1 MVIFACIKL
10 KLIIKYINM
19 KKILLSAF
27 VLVSFLTFAQ
37 TNVSTTPEN
46 KNVVLE
52 EFTGISCGY
61 CPDGHVVAQ
70 GIKDNNPGDVMLINI
85 HATSF
90 ANPQGP
96 GTDFRTTE
104 GTAINAYWQNGSAPM
119 GTINR
124 NASPMGRGSWA
135 GAVSAELSQP
145 SPVNVWSE
153 AIIDMGTNTLT
164 VNVEVYYTGSQ
175 TVTSNKINVAV
186 LQNNIEGPQSGAT
199 TYNPA
204 AVLANGNYNHTHML
218 RHLITGTW
226 GDDITNVSQGHYETR
241 TYTWN
246 IPSDINGVDVD
257 PTNLEIITFIAEGQ
271 QNILTGDYAN
281 TSIVFPN
288 AYDANLTNTTATDI
302 MCASSGTDL
311 EVTFKN
317 YGNIALTS
325 LDINYSI
332 NGGTTTTYPW
342 TGNLTSGG
350 TETVTIS
357 QISVTPINTNNV
369 DVSISNPNGNTDQ
382 NVANND
388 MSTTFSGMYEAPNG
402 QISID
407 VTTDNYPSETTWE
420 LKENG
425 VIIATGGPYS
435 STGPQSTSYATI
447 TSGNCYTFVMKDSYG
462 DGILAPGNYKVKDVN
477 NGTIIWGGTNS
488 PAGNFTTEETSYFE
502 TESTSVSVE
511 EFNSEI
517 SIYPNP
523 AKDNIYVNGEFDKI
537 KLYNVFGKLV
547 FEGTDNVI
555 NTKNLSNGIYIVN
568 LNTKDNMVTK
578 KVTISK

>member
-1 MVIFACIKL
+1 
-10 KLIIKYINM
+10 M

>member
-1 MVIFACIKL
+1 
-10 KLIIKYINM
+10 M

-27 VLVSFLTFAQ
+27 VLGSFVTFAQ

-52 EFTGISCGY
+52 EFTGISCPY
-61 CPDGHVVAQ
+61 CPDGHAIAQ

-85 HATSF
+85 HTGGYAT
-90 ANPQGP
+90 PQGP
-96 GTDFRTTE
+96 GTDFNTNFGAALAT
-104 GTAINAYWQNGSAPM
+104 
-119 GTINR
+119 
-124 NASPMGRGSWA
+124 NASVSGYPTGSVNRDGPAMSRSSWA
-135 GAVSAELSQP
+135 SATATQLSQP

-164 VNVEVYYTGSQ
+164 VNVEIYYTGSQ

-186 LQNNIEGPQSGAT
+186 LQNNIEGPQSGGAS
-199 TYNPA
+199 YNPS

-218 RHLITGTW
+218 RHLITGQW
-226 GDDITNVSQGHYETR
+226 GEDITNVSQGHYETR
-241 TYTWN
+241 SYTWN

-257 PTNLEIITFIAEGQ
+257 PTNLEIVTFIAEGQ
-271 QNILTGDYAN
+271 QNILTGNYAN

-302 MCASSGTDL
+302 MCAVSGTDL

-342 TGNLTSGG
+342 TGNLSSGG
-350 TETVTIS
+350 TETVTIP

-369 DVSISNPNGNTDQ
+369 DVSISNPNGNSDQ
-382 NVANND
+382 NMANNN
-388 MSTTFSGMYEAPNG
+388 MSTTFNGMYDAPNG

-425 VIIATGGPYS
+425 VIISTGGPYS
-435 STGPQSTSYATI
+435 SSGPQPTTYATI
-447 TSGNCYTFVMKDSYG
+447 TPGNCYTFIMKDSYG
-462 DGILAPGNYKVKDVN
+462 DGILAPGNFKVKDVN
-477 NGTIIWGGTNS
+477 NGTIVWGGTNS
-488 PAGNFTTEETSYFE
+488 PTGNFTSEVTTYFE

-511 EFNSEI
+511 EVNSEI

-523 AKDNIYVNGEFDKI
+523 VNDNIYVNGEFDKI
-537 KLYNVFGKLV
+537 KLYDVFGKLV
-547 FEGTDNVI
+547 FEGNDKVI
-555 NTKNLSNGIYIVN
+555 NTKNLSNGIYIIN
-568 LNTKDNMVTK
+568 LNSNNNIITK

>member
-1 MVIFACIKL
+1 M
-10 KLIIKYINM
+10 
-19 KKILLSAF
+19 
-27 VLVSFLTFAQ
+27 TFAQ

-46 KNVVLE
+46 KNVILE
-52 EFTGISCGY
+52 EFTGISCPY
-61 CPDGHVVAQ
+61 CPDGHAIAQ

-85 HATSF
+85 HTGGYAT
-90 ANPQGP
+90 PQGP
-96 GTDFRTTE
+96 GTDFNTNFGAALAT
-104 GTAINAYWQNGSAPM
+104 
-119 GTINR
+119 
-124 NASPMGRGSWA
+124 NASVSGYPTGSVNRDGPAMSRSSWA
-135 GAVSAELSQP
+135 SATATQLSQP

-164 VNVEVYYTGSQ
+164 VNVEIYYTGSQ

-186 LQNNIEGPQSGAT
+186 LQNNIEGPQSGGAS
-199 TYNPA
+199 YNPS

-218 RHLITGTW
+218 RHLITGQW
-226 GDDITNVSQGHYETR
+226 GEDITNVSQGHYETR
-241 TYTWN
+241 SYTWN

-257 PTNLEIITFIAEGQ
+257 PTNLEIVTFIAEGQ
-271 QNILTGDYAN
+271 QNILTGNYAN

-302 MCASSGTDL
+302 MCAVSGTDL

-332 NGGTTTTYPW
+332 NGGTTITYPW
-342 TGNLTSGG
+342 TGNLSSGG
-350 TETVTIS
+350 TETVTIP

-369 DVSISNPNGNTDQ
+369 DVSISNPNGNSDQ
-382 NVANND
+382 NVANNS
-388 MSTTFSGMYEAPNG
+388 MSTTFNGMYDAPNG

-425 VIIATGGPYS
+425 VIISTGGPYS
-435 STGPQSTSYATI
+435 SSGPQPTTYATI
-447 TSGNCYTFVMKDSYG
+447 TPGNCYTFIMKDSYG
-462 DGILAPGNYKVKDVN
+462 DGILAPGNFKVKDVN
-477 NGTIIWGGTNS
+477 NGTIVWGGTNS
-488 PAGNFTTEETSYFE
+488 PTGNFTSEVTTYFE

-511 EFNSEI
+511 EVNSEI

-523 AKDNIYVNGEFDKI
+523 VKDNIYVNGEFDKI
-537 KLYNVFGKLV
+537 KLFDVFGKLV
-547 FEGTDNVI
+547 FEGNDKVI
-555 NTKNLSNGIYIVN
+555 NTKNLSNGIYIIN
-568 LNTKDNMVTK
+568 LNSNNNIITK
-578 KVTISK
+578 KVTISN

>member
-1 MVIFACIKL
+1 
-10 KLIIKYINM
+10 M

-52 EFTGISCGY
+52 EYTGISCPY
-61 CPDGHVVAQ
+61 CPDGHAVAE
-70 GIKDNNPGDVMLINI
+70 GIKNNNPGDVMLINI
-85 HATSF
+85 HTGSF
-90 ANPQGP
+90 ATPQGP
-96 GTDFRTTE
+96 GTDFNTSF
-104 GTAINAYWQNGSAPM
+104 GTALAANVGATSFPT
-119 GTINR
+119 GTVNR
-124 NASPMGRGSWA
+124 DGPSMGRGSWA
-135 GAVSAELSQP
+135 GAVATKLTES

-153 AIIDMGTNTLT
+153 AIIDMGANTLT
-164 VNVEVYYTGSQ
+164 VNVEIYYTGSQ

-186 LQNNIEGPQSGAT
+186 LQNNIEGPQSGGA
-199 TYNPA
+199 TYNPS

-218 RHLITGTW
+218 RHLITGQW
-226 GDDITNVSQGHYETR
+226 GEDITNVSQGHYETR
-241 TYTWN
+241 SYTWN

-257 PTNLEIITFIAEGQ
+257 PTNLEIVTFIAEGQ

-302 MCASSGTDL
+302 MCAVAGTDL

-357 QISVTPINTNNV
+357 QISVTPINTNNI
-369 DVSISNPNGNTDQ
+369 DVSISNPNGNSDQ
-382 NVANND
+382 NVANNN
-388 MSTTFSGMYEAPNG
+388 MSTTFSGMYDAPNG

-425 VIIATGGPYS
+425 VIISTGGPYS
-435 STGPQSTSYATI
+435 SSGPQPTTYATI
-447 TSGNCYTFVMKDSYG
+447 TPGNCYTFIMKDSYG
-462 DGILAPGNYKVKDVN
+462 DGILAPGNFKVKDVN
-477 NGTIIWGGTNS
+477 NGTIVWGGTNS
-488 PAGNFTTEETSYFE
+488 PTGNFTSEVTTYFE
-502 TESTSVSVE
+502 TESTTVTVE
-511 EFNSEI
+511 EVKSEI

-523 AKDNIYVNGEFDKI
+523 VKDNIYVNGEFDKI
-537 KLYNVFGKLV
+537 KLYDVFGKLV

-555 NTKNLSNGIYIVN
+555 NTKNLSNGLYIVN
-568 LNTKDNMVTK
+568 FNSKDNMVTK

>member
-1 MVIFACIKL
+1 
-10 KLIIKYINM
+10 M
-19 KKILLSAF
+19 KKILLSVFA
-27 VLVSFLTFAQ
+27 LGSFLTFAQ

-52 EFTGISCGY
+52 EFTGISCPY
-61 CPDGHVVAQ
+61 CPDGHAIAQ

-85 HATSF
+85 HTGGYAT
-90 ANPQGP
+90 PQGP
-96 GTDFRTTE
+96 GTDFNTNFGAALAT
-104 GTAINAYWQNGSAPM
+104 
-119 GTINR
+119 
-124 NASPMGRGSWA
+124 NASVSGYPTGSVNRDGPAMSRSSWA
-135 GAVSAELSQP
+135 SATATQLSQP

-164 VNVEVYYTGSQ
+164 VNVEIYYTGSQ
-175 TVTSNKINVAV
+175 TVPSNKINVAV
-186 LQNNIEGPQSGAT
+186 LQNNIEGPQSGGAS
-199 TYNPA
+199 YNPS
-204 AVLANGNYNHTHML
+204 AVLPNGNYNHTHML
-218 RHLITGTW
+218 RHLITGQW
-226 GDDITNVSQGHYETR
+226 GEDITNISQGHYETR
-241 TYTWN
+241 SYTWN

-257 PTNLEIITFIAEGQ
+257 PTNLEIVTFIAEGQ

-302 MCASSGTDL
+302 MCAVSGTDL

-332 NGGTTTTYPW
+332 NGGTSTTYPW
-342 TGNLTSGG
+342 TGNLSSGG
-350 TETVTIS
+350 TETITIP

-369 DVSISNPNGNTDQ
+369 DVSISNPNGNSDQ
-382 NVANND
+382 NVANNS
-388 MSTTFSGMYEAPNG
+388 MSTTFSGMYDAPNG

-425 VIIATGGPYS
+425 VIISTGGPYS
-435 STGPQSTSYATI
+435 SSGPQPTTYATI
-447 TSGNCYTFVMKDSYG
+447 TPGNCYTFIMKDSYG
-462 DGILAPGNYKVKDVN
+462 DGILAPGNFKVKDVN
-477 NGTIIWGGTNS
+477 NGTIVWGGTNS
-488 PAGNFTTEETSYFE
+488 PTGNFTSEVTTYFE
-502 TESTSVSVE
+502 TESTTVTVE
-511 EFNSEI
+511 EVNSEI

-523 AKDNIYVNGEFDKI
+523 VKDNIYVNGEFDKI
-537 KLYNVFGKLV
+537 KLYDMFGKLV

-568 LNTKDNMVTK
+568 LKSKDNMVTK

>member
-1 MVIFACIKL
+1 
-10 KLIIKYINM
+10 M

-447 TSGNCYTFVMKDSYG
+447 TPGNCYTFVMKDSYG

>member
-1 MVIFACIKL
+1 
-10 KLIIKYINM
+10 M

-27 VLVSFLTFAQ
+27 VLGSFVTFAQ

-52 EFTGISCGY
+52 EFTGISCPY
-61 CPDGHVVAQ
+61 CPDGHAIAQ

-85 HATSF
+85 HTGGYAT
-90 ANPQGP
+90 PQGP
-96 GTDFRTTE
+96 GTDFNTNFGAALAT
-104 GTAINAYWQNGSAPM
+104 
-119 GTINR
+119 
-124 NASPMGRGSWA
+124 NASVSGYPTGSVNRDGPAMSRSSWA
-135 GAVSAELSQP
+135 SATATQLSQP

-164 VNVEVYYTGSQ
+164 VNVEIYYTGSQ

-186 LQNNIEGPQSGAT
+186 LQNNIEGPQSGGAS
-199 TYNPA
+199 YNPS

-218 RHLITGTW
+218 RHLITGQW
-226 GDDITNVSQGHYETR
+226 GEDITNVSQGHYETR
-241 TYTWN
+241 SYTWN

-257 PTNLEIITFIAEGQ
+257 PTNLEIVTFIAEGQ
-271 QNILTGDYAN
+271 QNILTGNYAN
-281 TSIVFPN
+281 TSIVFPYV
-288 AYDANLTNTTATDI
+288 YDANLTNTTATDI
-302 MCASSGTDL
+302 MCAVSGTDL

-342 TGNLTSGG
+342 TGNLSSGG
-350 TETVTIS
+350 TETVTIP

-369 DVSISNPNGNTDQ
+369 DVSISNPNGNSDQ
-382 NVANND
+382 NVANNN
-388 MSTTFSGMYEAPNG
+388 MSTTFNGMYDAPNG

-425 VIIATGGPYS
+425 VIISTGGPYS
-435 STGPQSTSYATI
+435 SSGPQPTTYATI
-447 TSGNCYTFVMKDSYG
+447 TPGNCYTFIMKDSYG
-462 DGILAPGNYKVKDVN
+462 DGILAPGNFKVKDVN
-477 NGTIIWGGTNS
+477 NGTIVWGGTNS
-488 PAGNFTTEETSYFE
+488 PTGNFTSEVTTYFE

-511 EFNSEI
+511 EVNSEI

-523 AKDNIYVNGEFDKI
+523 VKDNIYVNGEFDKI
-537 KLYNVFGKLV
+537 KLYDVFGKLV
-547 FEGTDNVI
+547 FEGNDKVI
-555 NTKNLSNGIYIVN
+555 NTKNLSNGIYIIN
-568 LNTKDNMVTK
+568 LNSNNNIITK

>member
-1 MVIFACIKL
+1 
-10 KLIIKYINM
+10 M

-27 VLVSFLTFAQ
+27 VLGSFVTFAQ

-52 EFTGISCGY
+52 EFTGISCPY
-61 CPDGHVVAQ
+61 CPDGHAIAQ

-85 HATSF
+85 HTGGYAT
-90 ANPQGP
+90 PQGP
-96 GTDFRTTE
+96 GTDFNTNFGAALAT
-104 GTAINAYWQNGSAPM
+104 NANVSGYPTGSV
-119 GTINR
+119 NR
-124 NASPMGRGSWA
+124 DGPAMSRSSWA
-135 GAVSAELSQP
+135 SATSTQLSQP

-164 VNVEVYYTGSQ
+164 VNVEIYYTGSQ

-186 LQNNIEGPQSGAT
+186 LQNNIEGPQSGGAS
-199 TYNPA
+199 YNPS

-218 RHLITGTW
+218 RHLITGQW
-226 GDDITNVSQGHYETR
+226 GEDITNVSQGHYETR
-241 TYTWN
+241 SYTWN

-257 PTNLEIITFIAEGQ
+257 PTNLEIVTFIAEGQ

-302 MCASSGTDL
+302 MCAVSGTDL

-342 TGNLTSGG
+342 TGNLSSGG
-350 TETVTIS
+350 TETITIS

-369 DVSISNPNGNTDQ
+369 DVSISNPNGNSDQ
-382 NVANND
+382 NVANNN
-388 MSTTFSGMYEAPNG
+388 MSTTFSGMYDAPNG

-425 VIIATGGPYS
+425 VIISTGGPYS
-435 STGPQSTSYATI
+435 SSGPQPTTYATI
-447 TSGNCYTFVMKDSYG
+447 TSGNCYTFIMKDSYG
-462 DGILAPGNYKVKDVN
+462 DGILAPGNFKVKDVN
-477 NGTIIWGGTNS
+477 NGTIVWGGTNS
-488 PAGNFTTEETSYFE
+488 PTGNFTSEVTTYFE
-502 TESTSVSVE
+502 TESTTVTVE
-511 EFNSEI
+511 EVNSEI

-523 AKDNIYVNGEFDKI
+523 VKDNIYVNGEFDKI
-537 KLYNVFGKLV
+537 KLYDVFGKLV
-547 FEGTDNVI
+547 FEGNDKVI
-555 NTKNLSNGIYIVN
+555 NTKNLSSGIYIIN
-568 LNTKDNMVTK
+568 LNSNNNIITK

>member
-1 MVIFACIKL
+1 
-10 KLIIKYINM
+10 M

-27 VLVSFLTFAQ
+27 VLGSFLTFAQ

-52 EFTGISCGY
+52 EFTGISCPY
-61 CPDGHVVAQ
+61 CPDGHAIAQ

-85 HATSF
+85 HTGGYAT
-90 ANPQGP
+90 PQGP
-96 GTDFRTTE
+96 GTDFNTNFGAALAT
-104 GTAINAYWQNGSAPM
+104 
-119 GTINR
+119 
-124 NASPMGRGSWA
+124 NASVSGYPTGSVNRDGPAMSRSSWA
-135 GAVSAELSQP
+135 SATSTQLSQP

-164 VNVEVYYTGSQ
+164 VNVEIYYTGSQ
-175 TVTSNKINVAV
+175 TVSSNKINVAV
-186 LQNNIEGPQSGAT
+186 LQNNIEGPQSGGAS
-199 TYNPA
+199 YNPS

-218 RHLITGTW
+218 RHLITGQW
-226 GDDITNVSQGHYETR
+226 GEDITNVSQGHYETR
-241 TYTWN
+241 SYTWN

-257 PTNLEIITFIAEGQ
+257 PTNLEIVTFIAEGQ

-302 MCASSGTDL
+302 MCAVSGTDL

-332 NGGTTTTYPW
+332 NGGATTTYPW

-350 TETVTIS
+350 TETVTIP

-369 DVSISNPNGNTDQ
+369 DISISNPNGNSDQ
-382 NVANND
+382 NVANNN
-388 MSTTFSGMYEAPNG
+388 MSTTFSGMYDAPNG

-425 VIIATGGPYS
+425 VIISTGGPYS
-435 STGPQSTSYATI
+435 SSGPQPTTYATI
-447 TSGNCYTFVMKDSYG
+447 TPGNCYTFIMKDSYG
-462 DGILAPGNYKVKDVN
+462 DGILAPGNFKVKDVN
-477 NGTIIWGGTNS
+477 NGTIVWGGTNS
-488 PAGNFTTEETSYFE
+488 PTGNFTSEVTTYFE
-502 TESTSVSVE
+502 TESTTVTVE
-511 EFNSEI
+511 EVNSEI

-523 AKDNIYVNGEFDKI
+523 IKDNIYVNGEFDKI
-537 KLYNVFGKLV
+537 KLYDVFGKLV

-568 LNTKDNMVTK
+568 LKSKDNMVTK

>member
-1 MVIFACIKL
+1 
-10 KLIIKYINM
+10 M
-19 KKILLSAF
+19 KKILLSVFA
-27 VLVSFLTFAQ
+27 LGSFLTFAQ

-52 EFTGISCGY
+52 EFTGISCPY
-61 CPDGHVVAQ
+61 CPDGHAIAQ

-85 HATSF
+85 HTGGYAT
-90 ANPQGP
+90 PQGP
-96 GTDFRTTE
+96 GTDFNTNFGAALAT
-104 GTAINAYWQNGSAPM
+104 
-119 GTINR
+119 
-124 NASPMGRGSWA
+124 NASVSGYPTGSVNRDGPAMSRSSWA
-135 GAVSAELSQP
+135 SATATQLSQP

-164 VNVEVYYTGSQ
+164 VNVEIYYTGSQ
-175 TVTSNKINVAV
+175 TVPSNKINVAV
-186 LQNNIEGPQSGAT
+186 LQNNIEGPQSGGAS
-199 TYNPA
+199 YNPS
-204 AVLANGNYNHTHML
+204 AVLPNGNYNHTHML
-218 RHLITGTW
+218 RHLITGQW
-226 GDDITNVSQGHYETR
+226 GEDITNISQGHYETR
-241 TYTWN
+241 SYTWN

-257 PTNLEIITFIAEGQ
+257 PTNLEIVTFIAEGQ

-302 MCASSGTDL
+302 MCAVSGTDL

-332 NGGTTTTYPW
+332 NGGTSTTYPW
-342 TGNLTSGG
+342 TGNLSSGG
-350 TETVTIS
+350 TETITIP

-382 NVANND
+382 NVSNNN
-388 MSTTFSGMYEAPNG
+388 MSTTFSGMYDAPNG

-425 VIIATGGPYS
+425 ITIQTGGPYS
-435 STGPQSTSYATI
+435 SSGPQPTTYTTI
-447 TSGNCYTFVMKDSYG
+447 TPGNCYTFIMKDSYG
-462 DGILAPGNYKVKDVN
+462 DGILAPGNFKVKDVN
-477 NGTIIWGGTNS
+477 NGTIVWGGTNS
-488 PAGNFTTEETSYFE
+488 PTGNFTSEVTTYFE
-502 TESTSVSVE
+502 TESTTVTVE
-511 EFNSEI
+511 EVNSEI

-523 AKDNIYVNGEFDKI
+523 VKDNIYVNGEFDKI
-537 KLYNVFGKLV
+537 KLYDMFGKLV

-568 LNTKDNMVTK
+568 LKSKDNMVTK

>member
-1 MVIFACIKL
+1 
-10 KLIIKYINM
+10 M

-27 VLVSFLTFAQ
+27 VLGSFLTFAQ

-46 KNVVLE
+46 KNVVIE
-52 EFTGISCGY
+52 EFTGISCPY
-61 CPDGHVVAQ
+61 CPDGHAIAQ

-85 HATSF
+85 HTGGYAT
-90 ANPQGP
+90 PQGP
-96 GTDFRTTE
+96 GTDFNTNFGAALAT
-104 GTAINAYWQNGSAPM
+104 
-119 GTINR
+119 
-124 NASPMGRGSWA
+124 NASVSGYPTGSVNRDGPAMSRSSWA
-135 GAVSAELSQP
+135 SATATQLSQP

-164 VNVEVYYTGSQ
+164 VNVEIYYTGSQ

-186 LQNNIEGPQSGAT
+186 LQNNIEGPQSGGA
-199 TYNPA
+199 TYNPS

-218 RHLITGTW
+218 RHLITGQW
-226 GDDITNVSQGHYETR
+226 GEDITNISQGHYETR
-241 TYTWN
+241 SYTWN
-246 IPSDINGVDVD
+246 IPSNINGVDVD
-257 PTNLEIITFIAEGQ
+257 PTNLEIVTFIAEGQ
-271 QNILTGDYAN
+271 QNIITGDYAN
-281 TSIVFPN
+281 TSLVFPN

-302 MCASSGTDL
+302 MCATSGTDL

-357 QISVTPINTNNV
+357 QISVTPINSNNV

-388 MSTTFSGMYEAPNG
+388 MSTTFSGMYDAPNG

-407 VTTDNYPSETTWE
+407 GTTDNYPNETTWE

-425 VIIATGGPYS
+425 VIISTGGPYS
-435 STGPQSTSYATI
+435 SSGPQPTTYATI
-447 TSGNCYTFVMKDSYG
+447 TPGNCYTFIMKDSYG
-462 DGILAPGNYKVKDVN
+462 DGILAPGNFKVKDVN
-477 NGTIIWGGTNS
+477 NGTIVWGGTNS
-488 PAGNFTTEETSYFE
+488 PTGNFTSEVTTYFE
-502 TESTSVSVE
+502 TESTTVTVE
-511 EFNSEI
+511 EVNSEI

-523 AKDNIYVNGEFDKI
+523 VKDNIYVNGEFDKI
-537 KLYNVFGKLV
+537 KLYDVFGKLV

-568 LNTKDNMVTK
+568 LNSKDNMVTK

>member
-1 MVIFACIKL
+1 
-10 KLIIKYINM
+10 M

-27 VLVSFLTFAQ
+27 VLGSFVTFAQ

-52 EFTGISCGY
+52 EFTGISCPY
-61 CPDGHVVAQ
+61 CPDGHAIAQ

-85 HATSF
+85 HTGGYAT
-90 ANPQGP
+90 PQGP
-96 GTDFRTTE
+96 GTDFNTNFGAALAT
-104 GTAINAYWQNGSAPM
+104 
-119 GTINR
+119 
-124 NASPMGRGSWA
+124 NASVSGYPTGSVNRDGPAMSRSSWA
-135 GAVSAELSQP
+135 SATATQLSQP

-164 VNVEVYYTGSQ
+164 VNVEIYYTGSQ

-186 LQNNIEGPQSGAT
+186 LQNNIEGPQSGGAS
-199 TYNPA
+199 YNPS

-218 RHLITGTW
+218 RHLITGQW
-226 GDDITNVSQGHYETR
+226 GEDITNVSQGHYETR
-241 TYTWN
+241 SYTWN

-257 PTNLEIITFIAEGQ
+257 PTNLEIVTFIAEGQ
-271 QNILTGDYAN
+271 QNILTGNYAN

-302 MCASSGTDL
+302 MCAVSGTDL

-342 TGNLTSGG
+342 TGNLSSGG
-350 TETVTIS
+350 TETVTIP

-369 DVSISNPNGNTDQ
+369 DVSISNPNGNSDQ
-382 NVANND
+382 NVANNN
-388 MSTTFSGMYEAPNG
+388 MSTTFNGMYDAPNG

-425 VIIATGGPYS
+425 VIISTGGPYS
-435 STGPQSTSYATI
+435 SSGPQPTTYATI
-447 TSGNCYTFVMKDSYG
+447 TPGNCYTFIMKDSYG
-462 DGILAPGNYKVKDVN
+462 DGILAPGNFKVKDVN
-477 NGTIIWGGTNS
+477 NGTIVWGGTNS
-488 PAGNFTTEETSYFE
+488 PTGNFTSEVTTYFE

-511 EFNSEI
+511 EVNSEI

-523 AKDNIYVNGEFDKI
+523 VKDNIYVNGEFDKI
-537 KLYNVFGKLV
+537 KLYDVFGKLV
-547 FEGTDNVI
+547 FEGNDKVI
-555 NTKNLSNGIYIVN
+555 NTKNLSNGIYIIN
-568 LNTKDNMVTK
+568 LNSNNNIITK

>member
-1 MVIFACIKL
+1 
-10 KLIIKYINM
+10 M

-27 VLVSFLTFAQ
+27 VLGSFLTFAQ
-37 TNVSTTPEN
+37 TNVSTSPEN

-52 EFTGISCGY
+52 EFTGISCPY
-61 CPDGHVVAQ
+61 CPDGHVIAQ

-85 HATSF
+85 HTGGYAT
-90 ANPQGP
+90 PQGP
-96 GTDFRTTE
+96 GTDFNTNFGAALAT
-104 GTAINAYWQNGSAPM
+104 NANVSGYPTGSV
-119 GTINR
+119 NR
-124 NASPMGRGSWA
+124 DGAAMSRSSWA
-135 GAVSAELSQP
+135 SATANQLSQP

-164 VNVEVYYTGSQ
+164 VNVEIYYTGSQ

-186 LQNNIEGPQSGAT
+186 LQNNIEGPQSGGAS
-199 TYNPA
+199 YNPS

-218 RHLITGTW
+218 RHLITGQW
-226 GDDITNVSQGHYETR
+226 GEDITNVSQGHYETR
-241 TYTWN
+241 SYTWN

-271 QNILTGDYAN
+271 QNILTGNYAN

-302 MCASSGTDL
+302 MCAVSGTDL

-332 NGGTTTTYPW
+332 NGGTTTTFPW
-342 TGNLTSGG
+342 TGNLSSGG
-350 TETVTIS
+350 TETVTIP

-369 DVSISNPNGNTDQ
+369 DVAISNPNGNSDQ
-382 NVANND
+382 NVANNN
-388 MSTTFSGMYEAPNG
+388 MSTTFSGMYDAPNG

-407 VTTDNYPSETTWE
+407 VTTDNYPDETTWE

-425 VIIATGGPYS
+425 VIILTGGPYS
-435 STGPQSTSYATI
+435 SSGPQPTTYTSI
-447 TSGNCYTFVMKDSYG
+447 TPGNCYTFIMKDSYG
-462 DGILAPGNYKVKDVN
+462 DGILAPGNFKVKDVN
-477 NGTIIWGGTNS
+477 NGTIVWGGTNS
-488 PAGNFTTEETSYFE
+488 PTGNFTSEVTTYFE
-502 TESTSVSVE
+502 TESTTVTVDDVS
-511 EFNSEI
+511 SEI

-523 AKDNIYVNGEFDKI
+523 VKDNIYINGEFDKI
-537 KLYNVFGKLV
+537 KLYDCLLY
-547 FEGTDNVI
+547 TSPSPRD
-555 NTKNLSNGIYIVN
+555 
-568 LNTKDNMVTK
+568 
-578 KVTISK
+578 

>member
-1 MVIFACIKL
+1 
-10 KLIIKYINM
+10 M

-27 VLVSFLTFAQ
+27 VLGSFVTFAQ

-52 EFTGISCGY
+52 EFTGISCPY
-61 CPDGHVVAQ
+61 CPDGHAIAQ

-85 HATSF
+85 HTGGYAT
-90 ANPQGP
+90 PQGP
-96 GTDFRTTE
+96 GTDFNTNFGAALAT
-104 GTAINAYWQNGSAPM
+104 
-119 GTINR
+119 
-124 NASPMGRGSWA
+124 NASVSGYPTGSVNRDGPAMSRSSWA
-135 GAVSAELSQP
+135 SATATQLSQP

-164 VNVEVYYTGSQ
+164 VNVEIYYTGSQ
-175 TVTSNKINVAV
+175 TVASNKINVAV
-186 LQNNIEGPQSGAT
+186 LQNNIEGPQSGGAS
-199 TYNPA
+199 YNPS

-218 RHLITGTW
+218 RHLITGQW
-226 GDDITNVSQGHYETR
+226 GEDITNVSQGHYETR
-241 TYTWN
+241 SYTWN

-257 PTNLEIITFIAEGQ
+257 PTNLEIVTFIAEGQ
-271 QNILTGDYAN
+271 QNILTGNYAN

-302 MCASSGTDL
+302 MCAVSGTDL

-342 TGNLTSGG
+342 TGNLSSGG
-350 TETVTIS
+350 TETVTIP

-369 DVSISNPNGNTDQ
+369 DVSISNPNGNSDQ
-382 NVANND
+382 NVANNN
-388 MSTTFSGMYEAPNG
+388 MSTTFNGMYDAPNG

-425 VIIATGGPYS
+425 VIISTGGPYS
-435 STGPQSTSYATI
+435 SSGPQPTTYATI
-447 TSGNCYTFVMKDSYG
+447 TPGNCYTFIMKDSYG
-462 DGILAPGNYKVKDVN
+462 DGILAPGNFKVKDVN
-477 NGTIIWGGTNS
+477 NGTIVWGGTNS
-488 PAGNFTTEETSYFE
+488 PTGNFTSEVTTYFE

-511 EFNSEI
+511 EVNSEI

-523 AKDNIYVNGEFDKI
+523 VKDNIYVNGEFDKI
-537 KLYNVFGKLV
+537 KLYDVFGKLV
-547 FEGTDNVI
+547 FEGNDKVI
-555 NTKNLSNGIYIVN
+555 NTKNLSNGIYIIN
-568 LNTKDNMVTK
+568 LNSNNNIITK

>member
-1 MVIFACIKL
+1 
-10 KLIIKYINM
+10 M

-27 VLVSFLTFAQ
+27 VLGSFLTFAQ
-37 TNVSTTPEN
+37 TNVSTSPEN
-46 KNVVLE
+46 KNVVIE
-52 EFTGISCGY
+52 EFTGISCPY
-61 CPDGHVVAQ
+61 CPDGHAIAQ

-85 HATSF
+85 HTGGYAT
-90 ANPQGP
+90 PQGP
-96 GTDFRTTE
+96 GTDFNTNFGAALAT
-104 GTAINAYWQNGSAPM
+104 
-119 GTINR
+119 
-124 NASPMGRGSWA
+124 NASVSGYPTGSVNRDGPAMSRSSWA
-135 GAVSAELSQP
+135 SATATQLSQP

-164 VNVEVYYTGSQ
+164 VNVEIYYTGSQ

-186 LQNNIEGPQSGAT
+186 LQNNIEGPQSGGA
-199 TYNPA
+199 TYNPS

-218 RHLITGTW
+218 RHLITGQW
-226 GDDITNVSQGHYETR
+226 GEDITNVSQGHYETR
-241 TYTWN
+241 SYTWN
-246 IPSDINGVDVD
+246 IPSNINGVDVD
-257 PTNLEIITFIAEGQ
+257 PTNLEIVTFISEGQ
-271 QNILTGDYAN
+271 QNIITGDYAN
-281 TSIVFPN
+281 TSLVFPN

-302 MCASSGTDL
+302 MCAVSGTDL

-388 MSTTFSGMYEAPNG
+388 MSTTFSGMYDAPNG

-407 VTTDNYPSETTWE
+407 VTTDNYPSETSWE

-425 VIIATGGPYS
+425 VIISTGGPYS
-435 STGPQSTSYATI
+435 SSGPQPTTYATI
-447 TSGNCYTFVMKDSYG
+447 TPGNCYTFIMKDSYG
-462 DGILAPGNYKVKDVN
+462 DGILAPGNFKVKDVN
-477 NGTIIWGGTNS
+477 NGTIVWGGTNS
-488 PAGNFTTEETSYFE
+488 PTGNFTSEVITYFE
-502 TESTSVSVE
+502 TESTTVFVE
-511 EFNSEI
+511 EVNSEI

-523 AKDNIYVNGEFDKI
+523 VKDNIYVNGEFDKI
-537 KLYNVFGKLV
+537 KLYDVFGKLV
-547 FEGTDNVI
+547 FEGTDNII

-568 LNTKDNMVTK
+568 LNSKDNMVTK

>member
-1 MVIFACIKL
+1 
-10 KLIIKYINM
+10 M

-27 VLVSFLTFAQ
+27 VLGSFMTFAQ

-46 KNVVLE
+46 KNVILE
-52 EFTGISCGY
+52 EFTGISCPY
-61 CPDGHVVAQ
+61 CPDGHAIAQ

-85 HATSF
+85 HTGGYAT
-90 ANPQGP
+90 PQGP
-96 GTDFRTTE
+96 GTDFNTNFGAALAT
-104 GTAINAYWQNGSAPM
+104 
-119 GTINR
+119 
-124 NASPMGRGSWA
+124 NASVSGYPTGSVNRDGPAMSRSSWA
-135 GAVSAELSQP
+135 SATATQLSQP

-164 VNVEVYYTGSQ
+164 VNVEIYYTGSQ

-186 LQNNIEGPQSGAT
+186 LQNNIEGPQSGGAS
-199 TYNPA
+199 YNPS

-218 RHLITGTW
+218 RHLITGQW
-226 GDDITNVSQGHYETR
+226 GEDITNVSQGHYETR
-241 TYTWN
+241 SYTWN

-257 PTNLEIITFIAEGQ
+257 PTNLEIVTFIAEGQ
-271 QNILTGDYAN
+271 QNILTGNYAN

-302 MCASSGTDL
+302 MCAVSGTDL

-342 TGNLTSGG
+342 TGSLSSGG
-350 TETVTIS
+350 TETVTIP

-369 DVSISNPNGNTDQ
+369 DVSISNPNGNSDQ
-382 NVANND
+382 NVANNS
-388 MSTTFSGMYEAPNG
+388 MSTTFNGMYDAPNG

-425 VIIATGGPYS
+425 VIISTGGPYS
-435 STGPQSTSYATI
+435 SSGPQPTTYATI
-447 TSGNCYTFVMKDSYG
+447 TPGNCYTFIMKDSYG
-462 DGILAPGNYKVKDVN
+462 DGILAPGNFKVKDVN
-477 NGTIIWGGTNS
+477 NGTIVWGGTNS
-488 PAGNFTTEETSYFE
+488 PTGNFTSEVTTYFE

-511 EFNSEI
+511 EVNSEI

-523 AKDNIYVNGEFDKI
+523 VKDNIYVNGEFDKI
-537 KLYNVFGKLV
+537 KLFDVFGKLV
-547 FEGTDNVI
+547 FEGNDKVI
-555 NTKNLSNGIYIVN
+555 NTKNLSNGIYIIN
-568 LNTKDNMVTK
+568 LNSNNNIITK
-578 KVTISK
+578 KVTISN